1 MVMVNEISAGTLQAM
16 PRSATEA
23 NRSSQPPASAA
34 TSTPAAETDRKEQK
48 TPAATAQP
56 SAEELE
62 QAVNKANSFLQSV
75 QRGLQFRVD
84 KDTNTTVVKVVDS
97 ESGEV
102 VRQIPPERTLE
113 MLKEMSE
120 MQNKLGSFLKE
131 SA

>member
-1 MVMVNEISAGTLQAM
+1 MVNEISAGALQAM
-16 PRSATEA
+16 PYSAAEA
-23 NRSSQPPASAA
+23 NRNPQPPASGAPSA
-34 TSTPAAETDRKEQK
+34 PAVEADRREQK
-48 TPAATAQP
+48 KPNDVAQT
-56 SAEELE
+56 SAEELSK
-62 QAVNKANSFLQSV
+62 AVDKANSFLQSV

-113 MLKEMSE
+113 MLREMSE
-120 MQNKLGSFLKE
+120 MQTKTGSFLKE

>member
-1 MVMVNEISAGTLQAM
+1 MVNEISAGALQAM
-16 PRSATEA
+16 PYSAPEA
-23 NRSSQPPASAA
+23 NRNPQTPASGA
-34 TSTPAAETDRKEQK
+34 STPAAETDRREQK
-48 TPAATAQP
+48 KPNDAVQP
-56 SAEELE
+56 SAEELSK
-62 QAVNKANSFLQSV
+62 AVDKANSFLQSV

-113 MLKEMSE
+113 MLREMSE
-120 MQNKLGSFLKE
+120 MQTKTGSFLKE